1 MATLTKTKVSKRAY
15 GGVTYV
21 LRCDQCGTIETGWA
35 GGISADE
42 RRMMLAKHVDCRMRR
57 VCMSCKCVLS
67 EGTPGAATSHG
78 VCAKCE
84 AAMLAESEAHD
95 AK

>member
-42 RRMMLAKHVDCRMRR
+42 KRMMLAKHKDCRMRR
-57 VCMSCKCVLS
+57 VCQDCGKVLD
-67 EGTPGAATSHG
+67 EGTHWAATSHG
-78 VCAKCE
+78 ICPDCE
-84 AAMLAESEAHD
+84 AKTNHEQEE
-95 AK
+95 K